1 MISYTIACAKLYKMN
16 KFIFLGRKIHDDN
29 LVTRIAE
36 GVAVIDSDTLDS
48 SASQPIKYKCK
59 FH

>member
-1 MISYTIACAKLYKMN
+1 MN
-16 KFIFLGRKIHDDN
+16 KLILLGRKIHDDN

-48 SASQPIKYKCK
+48 SAPQPIKYKCK